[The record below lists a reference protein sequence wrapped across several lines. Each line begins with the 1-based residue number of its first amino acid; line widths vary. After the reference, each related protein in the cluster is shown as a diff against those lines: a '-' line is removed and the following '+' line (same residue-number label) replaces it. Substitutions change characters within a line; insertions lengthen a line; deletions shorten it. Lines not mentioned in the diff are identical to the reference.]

1 MHRPLWRIVKSNNN
15 KNNNI
20 PMERAPGF
28 VTGGVS
34 AARRSAGWARP
45 ALLPHPCPG
54 RGRRLHGPGALAVP
68 ARASTARSRRVPV
81 RTYHQVVKGT
91 TRSCPPRTPVH
102 LLPQDSG
109 LRASTRQR
117 PPARPAARAGADADE
132 RLKPVVPF
140 S

>member
-91 TRSCPPRTPVH
+91 TRSCPPPEPRSISSPKTVGCVLAP
-102 LLPQDSG
+102 
-109 LRASTRQR
+109 ASAHQPDLQLGRVLMR
-117 PPARPAARAGADADE
+117 MSA
-132 RLKPVVPF
+132 
-140 S
+140 